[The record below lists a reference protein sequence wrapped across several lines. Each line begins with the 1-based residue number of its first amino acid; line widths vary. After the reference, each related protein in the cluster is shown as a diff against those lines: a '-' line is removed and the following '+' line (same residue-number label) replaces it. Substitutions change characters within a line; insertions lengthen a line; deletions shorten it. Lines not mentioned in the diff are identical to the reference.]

1 MLSPSHSKW
10 WKHSRSG
17 CRLVWSS
24 ESLSLFRHREKGVRR
39 GGKIRL
45 KVSKAAH
52 RIIGSADAIKE
63 GTMRFNGPQRIK
75 PPHRCEMIRTLQ
87 VSLFQGLAFRVK
99 VPKALLL
106 YCGARMQSLGNRLQN
121 SEDWAPKEA
130 MCFHLGWPEMTHW
143 ENQWPRRLES

>member
-1 MLSPSHSKW
+1 MVPQALSECVKEHSL
-10 WKHSRSG
+10 SSMRSCFLLPTASGGSTAGQAAG

-63 GTMRFNGPQRIK
+63 GTMRFNGPQRTK

-121 SEDWAPKEA
+121 SED
-130 MCFHLGWPEMTHW
+130 
-143 ENQWPRRLES
+143 